1 MRIMWKT
8 MWKTWKNHVQN
19 YDKNVEKYVDM
30 WIMTKYSAKVF
41 VFSTKNREV
50 KSPQKK
56 LILHNDKI
64 GGCLK

>member
-19 YDKNVEKYVDM
+19 YVDM
-30 WIMTKYSAKVF
+30 WIMTKYFTKVF

-50 KSPQKK
+50 KNTQKK
-56 LILHNDKI
+56 LILHNDKMVEY
-64 GGCLK
+64 LK

>member
-1 MRIMWKT
+1 

-50 KSPQKK
+50 KSPQKS
-56 LILHNDKI
+56 
-64 GGCLK
+64 